1 MSLSNFKIQ
10 IGLVLLCLALF
21 SWGQSFPNRP
31 IHLIIQ
37 YPAGGAIDVLG
48 RNVAQKVAADLGQP
62 FVIDNKPG
70 ASGFLAFDACAKAAP
85 DGYTVCL
92 GTGEGMSL
100 NPFMFSKMP
109 YDPSKDFVAVAD
121 LVRISGVIVAS
132 AKAPYDTMNELVSFA
147 RANPKTINWAS
158 FGVGSNPHIYLSWIN
173 HQAKVEMIHVPYK
186 GSTQTIPSLLSG
198 ESDVTYIALGFVL
211 PLIKSGKLKPLAV
224 TTLKRLPQ
232 LPNVPT
238 LAELGLDPGTQS
250 WVGIFAPAHTPM
262 AIVESLNQA
271 FSKAVHDPGLN
282 ENFLTPQA
290 FEPATSSQ
298 DAFNTFTKQDRLL
311 AQKVIQTT
319 GIKLD
324 GQ

>member
-1 MSLSNFKIQ
+1 MRFLNLKTW
-10 IGLVLLCLALF
+10 IGLTCLFVLSLAIAEN
-21 SWGQSFPNRP
+21 FPNRP
-31 IHLIIQ
+31 IHLIVQ
-37 YPAGGAIDVLG
+37 YPAGGAIDVLA
-48 RNVAQKVAADLGQP
+48 RNVAQRAAADLGQA

-70 ASGFLAFDACAKAAP
+70 ASGFLAFDACSKAAA

-100 NPFMFSKMP
+100 NPYMFSKMP
-109 YDPSKDFVAVAD
+109 YDPAKDFVPVAD

-132 AKAPYDTMNELVSFA
+132 AKTPYESMGELATFA
-147 RANPKTINWAS
+147 KSNPKLVNWAS
-158 FGVGSNPHIYLSWIN
+158 FGVGSNPHVYLSWID
-173 HQAKVEMIHVPYK
+173 HQAKVEMTHVPYK
-186 GSTQTIPSLLSG
+186 GSTQTIPALLSG

-224 TTLKRLPQ
+224 TTPKRLSQ

-238 LAELGLDPGTQS
+238 LSELGLDPGIQS

-262 AIVESLNQA
+262 SIVETLNQA
-271 FSKAVHDPGLN
+271 FSKAVHDPALI
-282 ENFLTPQA
+282 ENFLAPQA
-290 FEPATSSQ
+290 FEPMTSTQ
-298 DAFNTFTKQDRLL
+298 DAFNTFTKQDRAL

-319 GIKLD
+319 NIKLD